1 MFDVQNPFYGKCKC
15 LSALVLL
22 SFVFITCMAF
32 SNGDSDDFDS
42 AKREVLLRRIGH
54 ELLLKSGDS
63 GYVHV

>member
-42 AKREVLLRRIGH
+42 AKR
-54 ELLLKSGDS
+54 
-63 GYVHV
+63 